1 MSEAEQTP
9 SSQIDEGDACE
20 VDFAAGPIAASE
32 SAPAA
37 GERDVLLY
45 ISPWCG
51 DCRRAVDFL
60 DRYEIVYR
68 TIDITE
74 NEDAARIVESLN
86 RGNRS
91 TPTILING
99 DHVATEPSRGRLAQ
113 IFEVPDD
120 SATYSPL
127 RMLRRR

>member
-1 MSEAEQTP
+1 MPDDQQTN
-9 SSQIDEGDACE
+9 DTCE

-32 SAPAA
+32 STPAT

-60 DRYEIVYR
+60 DHHEIAYR

-74 NEDAARIVESLN
+74 NEDAALIVELLN

-91 TPTILING
+91 TPTILIDG
-99 DHVATEPSRGRLAQ
+99 THVATEPSRGQLAQ
-113 IFEVPDD
+113 IFEVTDD

-127 RMLRRR
+127 RLLRRR